1 MKILREKAKRKSSI
15 YHMIKN
21 MISGENH
28 RLIDMQ
34 TFRHSYRQ
42 TYRQIDIQI
51 GRHSDRQTGRHE
63 LNRGIVID
71 RAFYTA

>member
-1 MKILREKAKRKSSI
+1 
-15 YHMIKN
+15 MIKN

-34 TFRHSYRQ
+34 TFIQ
-42 TYRQIDIQI
+42 ADIQT
-51 GRHSDRQTGRHE
+51 DRQTDRHE

-71 RAFYTA
+71 RAFYTAC